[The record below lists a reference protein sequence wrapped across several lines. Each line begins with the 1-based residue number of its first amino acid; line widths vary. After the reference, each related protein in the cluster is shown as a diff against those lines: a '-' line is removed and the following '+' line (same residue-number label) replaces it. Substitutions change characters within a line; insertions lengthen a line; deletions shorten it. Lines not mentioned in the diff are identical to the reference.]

1 MTTSRSIARP
11 SCGSL
16 LLLLCSSLGWCL
28 PLSSSLAC
36 LERNDERERRETI
49 GQSMCPQKFVTTPLY
64 RRVELGQKCALLC
77 DENNLTDPGS
87 AISIGCSPETET
99 LRFAK
104 RPSE

>member
-1 MTTSRSIARP
+1 
-11 SCGSL
+11 L

-49 GQSMCPQKFVTTPLY
+49 GQSMYPQKFVTTPLY
-64 RRVELGQKCALLC
+64 RRVEPGQKCALLC

-87 AISIGCSPETET
+87 AISIWPRLLLLLGETEMAT
-99 LRFAK
+99 PYRGNPIGMHPRGLAW
-104 RPSE
+104 